1 MENDTARLQA
11 HYEAMWTDA
20 IGALATGDI
29 DCDSRLALGSDP
41 RRGLTLIARPG
52 PALAARFDTLLDRLC
67 AVEPRQYRHPVADMH
82 VTILSLSLFTVTD
95 DPAPSLAH
103 LEDYRAAV
111 HAALAGLEGFTI
123 DFDGI
128 TLSRGAVLA
137 RGFPRGPGLEMLRER
152 LRGELRARGLAGSL
166 DQRYR
171 LVTAHA
177 TLLRFAA
184 PLMQPAHLVALLEA
198 QRDEPLGEMKVDRL
212 ELVIN
217 DWYMSSASL
226 RLVEALPLGRLSR
239 RS

>member
-67 AVEPRQYRHPVADMH
+67 ALEPRQYRHPVADMH
-82 VTILSLSLFTVTD
+82 VTILSLFTVTE

-184 PLMQPAHLVALLEA
+184 PLAQSARLAALLEA
-198 QRDEPLGEMKVDRL
+198 LRDEPLGEMQVDRL

-217 DWYMSSASL
+217 DWYMSSGSL
-226 RLVEALPLGRLSR
+226 QLVEALPLGGLSR

>member
-1 MENDTARLQA
+1 MENDTARLEA
-11 HYEAMWTDA
+11 HYEAMWTGA
-20 IGALATGDI
+20 IGALAAGDI
-29 DCDSRLALGSDP
+29 DCDSRLSLGPDP

-52 PALAARFDTLLDRLC
+52 PALAARFDALLDRLC

-82 VTILSLSLFTVTD
+82 VTVLSLFTVTD
-95 DPAPSLAH
+95 DPGPSLAH

-111 HAALAGLEGFTI
+111 HAALAGEGFTI

-137 RGFPRGPGLEMLRER
+137 RGFPRGPGLETLRER
-152 LRGELRARGLAGSL
+152 LRGELRARGLAASL

-184 PLMQPAHLVALLEA
+184 PLAQPARLAALLEA
-198 QRDEPLGEMKVDRL
+198 LRDEPLGEMWVDRL

-217 DWYMSSASL
+217 DWYMSSGSL
-226 RLVEALPLGRLSR
+226 RLVEALSLGGLSR